1 MTITK
6 PSLLPEL
13 YLPSRVN
20 QHWLE
25 SGMDSLELCLN
36 REHFLSYP
44 HKIEYHYNSQG
55 FRDAEW
61 PDDMLELK
69 EAVWCIGDSFTVGI
83 GSPAEF
89 TWPQRLSS
97 AINKRTINVSMD
109 GASNEWIARIAQHII
124 SAVNPQK
131 IVIMWSYTH
140 RREHSNTLLDD
151 EHRRTQSIKATVQE
165 DLDNLLACKKQ
176 VDSVTSNAVVN
187 FAIPGAHP
195 GVLSSVTECWNK
207 IRDPSWPV
215 DAPATAAEF
224 MALPSSML
232 LEIKNLHKLQDD
244 IQNTLEFADFLKTQH
259 NIMLVQRLD
268 IARDGH
274 HFDKITA
281 DWVAQQA
288 VCCLE

>member
-1 MTITK
+1 M
-6 PSLLPEL
+6 LLPEL
-13 YLPSRVN
+13 YLSRKAN
-20 QHWLE
+20 QHWNE
-25 SGMDSLELCLN
+25 TGIDTIKWCRD

-44 HKIEYHYNSQG
+44 HKVEYHYNSRG

-69 EAVWCIGDSFTVGI
+69 EAVWCIGDSFTVGL
-83 GSPAEF
+83 GSPVEF
-89 TWPQRLSS
+89 TWPQRLSV

-124 SAVNPQK
+124 SAVDPKK

-140 RREHSNTLLDD
+140 RREHSNTLLSD
-151 EHRRTQSIKATVQE
+151 EDRRIQFIKTTVQE

-176 VDSVTSNAVVN
+176 VDSMSSNVVN
-187 FAIPGAHP
+187 FAIPGAHS
-195 GVLSSVTECWNK
+195 GVLSNVADCWNK

-224 MALPSSML
+224 MALPSDML

-244 IQNTLEFADFLKTQH
+244 ILNALEFADFLKTQH
-259 NIMLVQRLD
+259 NIMLVPSLD

-281 DWVAQQA
+281 DWVAQQ
-288 VCCLE
+288 VVHCQE

>member
-25 SGMDSLELCLN
+25 SGLDSLELCLN

-44 HKIEYHYNSQG
+44 HKIEYHSNSRG

-124 SAVNPQK
+124 SAVNPKK

-140 RREHSNTLLDD
+140 RREHSNILLDD

>member
-25 SGMDSLELCLN
+25 SGLDSFELCLN

-44 HKIEYHYNSQG
+44 HKIEYHYNSRG

-61 PDDMLELK
+61 PEDMLELK

-124 SAVNPQK
+124 SAVNPKK

-140 RREHSNTLLDD
+140 RREHSNMLLDD
-151 EHRRTQSIKATVQE
+151 EHRRTQSIKSTVQE

-187 FAIPGAHP
+187 FAIPGAHS
-195 GVLSSVTECWNK
+195 GVLSGVTECWNK

-224 MALPSSML
+224 MALPSSIL

-244 IQNTLEFADFLKTQH
+244 IQNTLEFADLVTQH

>member
-1 MTITK
+1 
-6 PSLLPEL
+6 
-13 YLPSRVN
+13 
-20 QHWLE
+20 
-25 SGMDSLELCLN
+25 
-36 REHFLSYP
+36 
-44 HKIEYHYNSQG
+44 
-55 FRDAEW
+55 
-61 PDDMLELK
+61 MLELK

-83 GSPAEF
+83 GSPVEF
-89 TWPQRLSS
+89 TWPHRLSV

-109 GASNEWIARIAQHII
+109 GASNQWIARIAQHII
-124 SAVNPQK
+124 SAVDPKK

-140 RREHSNTLLDD
+140 RREHSNMLLDD
-151 EHRRTQSIKATVQE
+151 EHRRTQFIKATVQE

-176 VDSVTSNAVVN
+176 VDLVASNAVVN
-187 FAIPGAHP
+187 FAIPGAHS
-195 GVLSSVTECWNK
+195 GVLFSVTECWNK

-224 MALPSSML
+224 MALPSDIL

-244 IQNTLEFADFLKTQH
+244 IQNTLEFAHFLKTQH
-259 NIMLVQRLD
+259 NIMPVQRLD

-288 VCCLE
+288 VYCLE